1 MDEILKIVATIDEY
15 SKKISEIYEKYISKI
30 NGYVEE
36 AQHIANEAITK
47 SQIWVTA
54 KMAKINRSIQDC
66 VDGFNKTIQ
75 EKIMKPL
82 ESWYEEAM
90 KKIKTSIAKANF
102 AKLGQEMPDSVIE
115 AAADAIPHPALSSL
129 ISIPE
134 LKAPKL

>member
-15 SKKISEIYEKYISKI
+15 SKKIEEMYNKYVAKI
-30 NGYVEE
+30 NGLVAE
-36 AQHIANEAITK
+36 AQRVANEAVTK
-47 SQIWVTA
+47 SQMWVTS
-54 KMAKINRSIQDC
+54 KMAKINRSIQGC

-82 ESWYEEAM
+82 ESWYDNAM

-102 AKLGQEMPDSVIE
+102 AKLGQEMPDSVVE

-134 LKAPKL
+134 LKIPKI